1 MSGKVVIAFAIE
13 HGGAKGPCLEIREYP
28 REIGRDVYSCHA
40 AIFIGEGVDI
50 KWIGKLLAAA
60 VEIKGVRYI
69 SATARRICLRKGI
82 AVPVCLTVVPLSI

>member
-1 MSGKVVIAFAIE
+1 MTK
-13 HGGAKGPCLEIREYP
+13 GAGLGIREF
-28 REIGRDVYSCHA
+28 RRDNGLDVYSCHP